1 MIAFDQLGA
10 NLPCRDSVLTPWYL
24 RGIFLFSAR
33 IPRLLPAFSL
43 SSGRG
48 IEQRDSLRIMV
59 MYGVP
64 TPRPERLDAQQQQQR
79 EASEVADPAVGER
92 AGER

>member
-1 MIAFDQLGA
+1 MNRKWKLALAALLGFSTA
-10 NLPCRDSVLTPWYL
+10 CSTVKNAPRRDAAEGGE
-24 RGIFLFSAR
+24 R
-33 IPRLLPAFSL
+33 
-43 SSGRG
+43 

-64 TPRPERLDAQQQQQR
+64 TPRPERLDAQQQQQQQQQR

>member
-1 MIAFDQLGA
+1 MNRKWKLALAALLGFSTA
-10 NLPCRDSVLTPWYL
+10 CSTVKNAPRRDAAEGGE
-24 RGIFLFSAR
+24 R
-33 IPRLLPAFSL
+33 
-43 SSGRG
+43 

-64 TPRPERLDAQQQQQR
+64 TPRPERLDAQQQQQQQQR

>member
-1 MIAFDQLGA
+1 MNRKWKLALAALLGFSTA
-10 NLPCRDSVLTPWYL
+10 CSTVKNAPRRDAAEGGE
-24 RGIFLFSAR
+24 R
-33 IPRLLPAFSL
+33 
-43 SSGRG
+43 

-64 TPRPERLDAQQQQQR
+64 TPRPERLDAQQQQQQR